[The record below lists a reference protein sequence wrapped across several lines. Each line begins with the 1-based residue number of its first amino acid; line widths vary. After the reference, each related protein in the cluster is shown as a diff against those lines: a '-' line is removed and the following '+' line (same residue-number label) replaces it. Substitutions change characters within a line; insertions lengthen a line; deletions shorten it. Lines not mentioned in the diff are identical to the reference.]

1 MRRNRWTAILFAVLL
16 FGCGVL
22 CGVLT
27 QRYLSATVVNPKTA
41 EDFRHRYVSE
51 MKSDLK
57 LTTDQVN
64 RLEVILDETKAQYK
78 AVRDESRPA
87 MLKIKEEQVRRVKSI
102 LTPQQVPAY
111 EKLIAEREEK
121 YKEQEERDRQADLKR
136 EAAHKAEAGH

>member
-22 CGVLT
+22 CGVLV
-27 QRYLSATVVNPKTA
+27 QRYFSAAVVSPKTA

-51 MKSDLK
+51 MKSELK
-57 LTTDQVN
+57 LTPDQIN

-87 MLKIKEEQVRRVKSI
+87 MLKIKAEQIRRVKTI
-102 LTPQQVPAY
+102 LTPEQVPAY
-111 EKLIAEREEK
+111 EKLVAERERR
-121 YKEQEERDRQADLKR
+121 YREQEERDRQADLKQQ
-136 EAAHKAEAGH
+136 AAHRTQAGQ